1 MVAAV
6 VAVAAM
12 ALPQET
18 PMVSMAVVAAA
29 TVEKVEM
36 LLVVAE
42 EVAVMVPTETGE
54 AEITVPEELPLVVL
68 AVAMAAT
75 EL

>member
-6 VAVAAM
+6 VAVGAM

-18 PMVSMAVVAAA
+18 PTVSMAVVVAA

-75 EL
+75 GL